1 MPHPTTEL
9 LRSLVARLTLEE
21 KVELLTGRDSW
32 TMHAL
37 PSIGLRSIV
46 MSDGPAGV
54 RGPRWDERSPSCN
67 FPSPTAVAASWDR
80 DRVRSIGRGLGS
92 EARRKQVDVVLAPTI
107 NIQRSPYGGR
117 HFEAFSEDPL
127 LTSELATEYVS
138 GIQEHGVAAT
148 VKHYVA
154 NDSETD
160 RFTVDVR
167 VDERT
172 LREVYLLAFES
183 PIVEGGSWLVMSAYN
198 SINGATAS
206 ENTLLTTPLSDEW
219 GFDGAVVSDWTAVR
233 SLESARHPQDIVMPG
248 PDGPWGE
255 RLVTAVR
262 SGEVSEDLID
272 RKVIRILRL
281 AARVG
286 ALTGFE
292 ADRTAELGTEREI
305 RGIARAAAADGMVL
319 MRNDG
324 ILPLRKPARIAVIGE
339 GAAVARTQG
348 GGSATV
354 MPASVVSP
362 LDGIRM
368 RWPHAAVEWSR
379 GSVVQHGLAELAPG
393 SYRTPDGEPGLQ
405 VQYLDEHGS
414 VLGREV
420 RMTSSLVWFD
430 GASVAT
436 KAAVVEFAFEYD
448 VRDASGD
455 LSLGVGGL
463 SDFEIIANGETVAR
477 GELRTG
483 PGDDP
488 ATAVLNP
495 PFTAV
500 DIPVTGSTV
509 DLVVRFRPVPGGIPD
524 GLALKVGLPP
534 VTTDARTLTEDAASL
549 AARSDVAIVVVGTSN
564 EVESEGFDRSSL
576 SLPGAQDDLVRAVAA
591 ANPRTIVVVNSGAPV
606 ALPWRDDVAAVI
618 ASWFPGQEFGDALAD
633 VLSGDLE
640 PGGRLPVTWPAH
652 EYEIPVTEVTP
663 RNGRL
668 EYREGIHVGYRAWLR
683 SSIQPAYPFGHGL
696 GYTEW
701 VLSELEV
708 DHSDP
713 GRQVVS
719 AMIDNVGS
727 RAGKAVVQVYLSR
740 TDASDVDRPAQW
752 LAGFDTVRLQAG
764 TATRV
769 DIGLPWRRFAHW
781 ENGGWRVEAGG
792 YRVMV
797 GFSATDIVLST
808 IITVP
813 AGPPMPAVLEAVAVS
828 SEA

>member
-1 MPHPTTEL
+1 VPDPTTEQL
-9 LRSLVARLTLEE
+9 HSLVARLTLEE
-21 KVELLTGRDSW
+21 KVGLLTGRDSW

-80 DRVRSIGRGLGS
+80 DRVRGIGRGLGS

-160 RFTVDVR
+160 RFIVDVR
-167 VDERT
+167 VDERA

-183 PIVEGGSWLVMSAYN
+183 PIVNGGSWLVMSAYN

-206 ENTLLTTPLSDEW
+206 ENPLLTTPLSDEW

-233 SLESARHPQDIVMPG
+233 SLDSARHPQDIVMPG
-248 PDGPWGE
+248 PGGPWGE
-255 RLVTAVR
+255 RLVAAVR
-262 SGEVSEDLID
+262 SGEISVDLID
-272 RKVIRILRL
+272 RKVLRILRL

-286 ALTGFE
+286 ALAGFE
-292 ADRTAELGTEREI
+292 ADRTAEPSTEREV

-324 ILPLRKPARIAVIGE
+324 ILPLGTPTRVAVIGE

-354 MPASVVSP
+354 VPASVVSP
-362 LDGIRM
+362 LEGIRA
-368 RWPHAAVEWSR
+368 RWPQATVEWSR
-379 GSVVQHGLAELAPG
+379 GSVVQSGLAELAPG
-393 SYRTPDGEPGLQ
+393 SYRTPDGEPGLL
-405 VQYLDEHGS
+405 VRYLDEHGS
-414 VLGREV
+414 ELGREV
-420 RMTSSLVWFD
+420 REASSLVWFD
-430 GASVAT
+430 GASIAT
-436 KAAVVEFAFEYD
+436 DAAVVEFAFEYD
-448 VRDASGD
+448 VRDTGGTV
-455 LSLGVGGL
+455 SLGVGGL
-463 SDFEIIANGETVAR
+463 SDFEVVANGETVAR
-477 GELRTG
+477 GELRTA

-495 PFTAV
+495 PFTDVAV
-500 DIPVTGSTV
+500 PVTGATV

-524 GLALKVGLPP
+524 SLALKVGLPAI
-534 VTTDARTLTEDAASL
+534 TTDAGTLIDDAVRVATEA
-549 AARSDVAIVVVGTSN
+549 DVAIIVVGTSS

-576 SLPGAQDDLVRAVAA
+576 SLPGAQDELVRAVAA

-606 ALPWRDDVAAVI
+606 TLPWREEVGAVI

-633 VLSGDLE
+633 VLSGDVE
-640 PGGRLPVTWPAH
+640 PGGRLPVTWPGH
-652 EYEIPVTEVTP
+652 EHEVPVTEVTP
-663 RNGRL
+663 LNGRL
-668 EYREGIHVGYRAWLR
+668 EYCEGIHVGYRAWLR
-683 SSIQPAYPFGHGL
+683 SGIQPAYPFGHGL

-701 VLSELEV
+701 VISELEV
-708 DHSDP
+708 DDADP
-713 GRQVVS
+713 EQHVVS
-719 AMIDNVGS
+719 AVIDNVGT
-727 RAGKAVVQVYLSR
+727 RAGKAVVQFYLSR
-740 TDASDVDRPAQW
+740 ADASEVDRPTRW
-752 LAGFDTVRLQAG
+752 LAGFETVQLQAG
-764 TATRV
+764 DSTRV
-769 DIGLPWRRFAHW
+769 DVELPWRRFAHW
-781 ENGGWRVEAGG
+781 GDGGWCVEPGE

-797 GFSATDIVLST
+797 GFSVTDLVLSA
-808 IITVP
+808 TVTVREAPP
-813 AGPPMPAVLEAVAVS
+813 APAVLGAAAS
-828 SEA
+828 SES